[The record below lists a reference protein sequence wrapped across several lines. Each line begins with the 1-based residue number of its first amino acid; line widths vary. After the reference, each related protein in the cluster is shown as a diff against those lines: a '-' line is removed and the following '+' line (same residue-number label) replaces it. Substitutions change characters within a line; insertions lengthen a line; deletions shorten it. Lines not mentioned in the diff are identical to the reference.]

1 MSEFTQ
7 RQLQQIS
14 EMVTNRIRN
23 TFARGEVKAVTKGK
37 TTKLKV
43 EFLEGEVFDGI
54 EMPNQYGSNMH
65 PPVGS
70 EVIAL
75 FLGGNRDHGSVL
87 AVFNKQHTNQDTL
100 EEGEQSLFD
109 KNGTKILLKAD
120 GSIHITPNGGT
131 VYISGHLV
139 VSGNVSDQNG
149 SMQEMRDDYNPH
161 VHGGSPPPDP
171 QMT

>member
-1 MSEFTQ
+1 MAFSKHEMD
-7 RQLQQIS
+7 QIN
-14 EMVTNRIRN
+14 ELVMNRIRN
-23 TFARGEVKAVTKGK
+23 IFARGEVKKVTKGK

-43 EFLEGEVFDGI
+43 EFLSGEVYDGI
-54 EMPNQYGSNMH
+54 EMPNQYGQNFH

-75 FLGGNRDHGSVL
+75 FLGGNRDHGSVIS
-87 AVFNKQHTNQDTL
+87 VFNKSHTNQESL
-100 EEGEQSLFD
+100 EEGETSLYD
-109 KNGTKILLKAD
+109 KNGSQVLVKAD

-131 VYISGHLV
+131 VYINGNLV
-139 VSGNVSDQNG
+139 VSQNVSDEKG

-161 VHGGSPPPDP
+161 THGGGSAPTP

>member
-1 MSEFTQ
+1 MALSQEELAQ
-7 RQLQQIS
+7 VS

-23 TFARGEVKAVTKGK
+23 MFARGEVKEVTKGK

-43 EFLEGEVFDGI
+43 EFLDGEIFDGI
-54 EMPNQYGSNMH
+54 EMPNQFGHQFH

-87 AVFNKQHTNQDTL
+87 SVFNKQHTNQDTL
-100 EEGEQSLFD
+100 EEGESSIFDQS
-109 KNGTKILLKAD
+109 GTKVLLKAD
-120 GSIHITPNGGT
+120 GSVHITPSGGT
-131 VYISGHLV
+131 VYVNGNLI
-139 VSGNVSDQNG
+139 VSEDVQDQNG
-149 SMQEMRDDYNPH
+149 TMQEMRDQYNPH
-161 VHGGSPPPDP
+161 THGGTPPPDP

>member
-1 MSEFTQ
+1 MAFSEHEM
-7 RQLQQIS
+7 RQINDLV
-14 EMVTNRIRN
+14 MNRLRN
-23 TFARGEVKAVTKGK
+23 MFARGEVKKVTKGK

-43 EFLEGEVFDGI
+43 EFLNGEIYDGI
-54 EMPNQYGSNMH
+54 EMPNQYGQNFH

-87 AVFNKQHTNQDTL
+87 SVFNKGHTNQDTL
-100 EEGEQSLFD
+100 EEGETSLYD
-109 KNGTKILLKAD
+109 KNGSQILVKAD

-131 VYISGHLV
+131 VYINGNLV
-139 VSGNVSDQNG
+139 VSEDVSDQKG
-149 SMQEMRDDYNPH
+149 SMEEMRGYYNPH
-161 VHGGSPPPDP
+161 THDGSPPPDP